1 MFMKLK
7 LSVIGLFFCLIAAI
21 GVISISDTQK
31 PVPLPIDGAFS
42 IQGKSSLSSDEVY
55 KKISNLS
62 KTKNVNIYKPIVR
75 NSGQLTY
82 INFKNT
88 NYEQL
93 KPAPITGM
101 YYTLGK
107 IDSSSLKVLTASG
120 LKLVYAAYPWYIGGI
135 LQFDGTLRLL
145 LMLSIYLTLLVV
157 LFVVRTR
164 QIKEG
169 VIRHSLGLPIYNLRR
184 DYVISF
190 TFELVMAG
198 LLMIAYSYFWGSGLF
213 TYSSKLFF
221 SLILT
226 NLIIFQIVD
235 IITFILFWLTIR
247 VEKPIEI
254 IKNKAKNS
262 FLFIVWLVI
271 ISIIIIV
278 SGIFLQE
285 TKASQSRINRQIS
298 QLSPWNKVR
307 NWKRLELLGIEN
319 GSINNGEINEPES
332 QYIQIATA
340 LKKLDFIYIKPSSVY
355 IPDYMKN
362 TNFAEDFFKKL
373 NNDGITDP
381 EVNKEMIYINKSGA
395 NIQNKVNGTDY
406 QLLDNKVATIY
417 IPDKFKE
424 KKKSIENTVV
434 AEQFT
439 GTKYTKE
446 NLAVQIIPNE
456 KKIFYFN
463 ENGNE
468 HDENKEA
475 SPMANVTDSKGNIVV
490 VLDTDK
496 MVASKDFSL
505 ASNIV
510 NSSLFS
516 PEAIKKINDLS
527 LHLNFSINP
536 VDVYQLVKLNIQ
548 SLKHQIFL
556 SKVLQKIIYGIVFL
570 LIYQYAQLFI
580 SSKQNDYVK
589 KIILGLSKTRIAIS
603 SLKYFI
609 MTIAIVIICT
619 FMVTEQIELL
629 YIGIASLVVLI
640 LSTVMS
646 FRKLS
651 KKYTQILKGD
661 EQ

>member
-1 MFMKLK
+1 MKLK

-93 KPAPITGM
+93 KPVPITGM

>member
-1 MFMKLK
+1 MKLK

-190 TFELVMAG
+190 TFELVMTG

>member
-1 MFMKLK
+1 MKLK

-157 LFVVRTR
+157 LLVVRTR

-340 LKKLDFIYIKPSSVY
+340 LKELDFIYIKPSSVY

>member
-1 MFMKLK
+1 MKLK

-319 GSINNGEINEPES
+319 GFINNGEINEPES

-475 SPMANVTDSKGNIVV
+475 SLMANVTDSKGNIVV

-589 KIILGLSKTRIAIS
+589 KIILSLSKTRIAIS

-640 LSTVMS
+640 LSTVMG

>member
-1 MFMKLK
+1 MKLK

-62 KTKNVNIYKPIVR
+62 NTKNVNIYKPIVR

-101 YYTLGK
+101 YYILGK

-661 EQ
+661 GQ

>member
-1 MFMKLK
+1 
-7 LSVIGLFFCLIAAI
+7 
-21 GVISISDTQK
+21 
-31 PVPLPIDGAFS
+31 
-42 IQGKSSLSSDEVY
+42 
-55 KKISNLS
+55 
-62 KTKNVNIYKPIVR
+62 
-75 NSGQLTY
+75 
-82 INFKNT
+82 
-88 NYEQL
+88 
-93 KPAPITGM
+93 M

-120 LKLVYAAYPWYIGGI
+120 LKLIYAAYPWYIGGI

>member
-1 MFMKLK
+1 MKLK

-285 TKASQSRINRQIS
+285 TRASQSRINRQIS
-298 QLSPWNKVR
+298 QLSSWNKVR

>member
-1 MFMKLK
+1 MKLK

-107 IDSSSLKVLTASG
+107 IDSSSLKILTASG
-120 LKLVYAAYPWYIGGI
+120 LKLIYAAYPWYIGGI

-496 MVASKDFSL
+496 MVVSKDFSL

-589 KIILGLSKTRIAIS
+589 KIILGLSKIRIAIS

-619 FMVTEQIELL
+619 FMGTEQIELL

>member
-1 MFMKLK
+1 
-7 LSVIGLFFCLIAAI
+7 
-21 GVISISDTQK
+21 
-31 PVPLPIDGAFS
+31 
-42 IQGKSSLSSDEVY
+42 
-55 KKISNLS
+55 
-62 KTKNVNIYKPIVR
+62 
-75 NSGQLTY
+75 
-82 INFKNT
+82 
-88 NYEQL
+88 
-93 KPAPITGM
+93 M

-475 SPMANVTDSKGNIVV
+475 SLMANVTDSKGNIVV

-589 KIILGLSKTRIAIS
+589 KIILSLSKTRIAIS

-640 LSTVMS
+640 LSTVMG

>member
-1 MFMKLK
+1 MKLK

-21 GVISISDTQK
+21 GVISISNTQK

-157 LFVVRTR
+157 LFVVRTG

>member
-1 MFMKLK
+1 MKLK

-298 QLSPWNKVR
+298 QLSSWNKVR

-570 LIYQYAQLFI
+570 LICQYAQLFI

>member
-1 MFMKLK
+1 MKLK

-395 NIQNKVNGTDY
+395 NIQNKANGTDY

-475 SPMANVTDSKGNIVV
+475 SPIANVTDSKGNIVV

>member
-1 MFMKLK
+1 MKLK

-120 LKLVYAAYPWYIGGI
+120 LKLIYAAYPWYIGGI

-235 IITFILFWLTIR
+235 IITFILFGLTIR

>member
-1 MFMKLK
+1 MKLK

-319 GSINNGEINEPES
+319 GSINNEEINEPES

>member
-1 MFMKLK
+1 MKLK

-298 QLSPWNKVR
+298 QLSSWNKVR

-527 LHLNFSINP
+527 LYLNFSINP

>member
-1 MFMKLK
+1 MKLK

-120 LKLVYAAYPWYIGGI
+120 LKLIYAAYPWYIGGI

-609 MTIAIVIICT
+609 MTIAIIIICT

>member
-1 MFMKLK
+1 MKLK

-101 YYTLGK
+101 YYILGK

-406 QLLDNKVATIY
+406 QLLDNKVAIIY

>member
-1 MFMKLK
+1 
-7 LSVIGLFFCLIAAI
+7 
-21 GVISISDTQK
+21 
-31 PVPLPIDGAFS
+31 
-42 IQGKSSLSSDEVY
+42 
-55 KKISNLS
+55 
-62 KTKNVNIYKPIVR
+62 
-75 NSGQLTY
+75 
-82 INFKNT
+82 
-88 NYEQL
+88 
-93 KPAPITGM
+93 M

-107 IDSSSLKVLTASG
+107 IDSNSLKVLTASG

>member
-1 MFMKLK
+1 MKLK

-21 GVISISDTQK
+21 GVISFSDTQK

-120 LKLVYAAYPWYIGGI
+120 LKLIYAAYPWYIGGI

>member
-1 MFMKLK
+1 MKLK

-75 NSGQLTY
+75 NLGQLTY

>member
-1 MFMKLK
+1 MKLK

-298 QLSPWNKVR
+298 QLSSWNKVR

>member
-1 MFMKLK
+1 MKLK

-332 QYIQIATA
+332 QYIQIAIA

-373 NNDGITDP
+373 NNNGITDP

-661 EQ
+661 GQ

>member
-1 MFMKLK
+1 MKLK

-120 LKLVYAAYPWYIGGI
+120 LKLIYAAYPWYIGGI

-651 KKYTQILKGD
+651 KKIHSNFKRR
-661 EQ
+661 

>member
-1 MFMKLK
+1 MKLK

-120 LKLVYAAYPWYIGGI
+120 LKLIYAAYPWYIGGI

-307 NWKRLELLGIEN
+307 NWKRLELLRIEN

-609 MTIAIVIICT
+609 MTIAIIIICT

>member
-1 MFMKLK
+1 MKLK

-93 KPAPITGM
+93 KSAPITGM

-107 IDSSSLKVLTASG
+107 IDSSSLKILTASG

-198 LLMIAYSYFWGSGLF
+198 LLMIAYSYFWESGLF

>member
-1 MFMKLK
+1 
-7 LSVIGLFFCLIAAI
+7 
-21 GVISISDTQK
+21 
-31 PVPLPIDGAFS
+31 
-42 IQGKSSLSSDEVY
+42 
-55 KKISNLS
+55 
-62 KTKNVNIYKPIVR
+62 
-75 NSGQLTY
+75 
-82 INFKNT
+82 
-88 NYEQL
+88 
-93 KPAPITGM
+93 
-101 YYTLGK
+101 
-107 IDSSSLKVLTASG
+107 
-120 LKLVYAAYPWYIGGI
+120 
-135 LQFDGTLRLL
+135 
-145 LMLSIYLTLLVV
+145 
-157 LFVVRTR
+157 
-164 QIKEG
+164 
-169 VIRHSLGLPIYNLRR
+169 
-184 DYVISF
+184 
-190 TFELVMAG
+190 
-198 LLMIAYSYFWGSGLF
+198 
-213 TYSSKLFF
+213 
-221 SLILT
+221 
-226 NLIIFQIVD
+226 
-235 IITFILFWLTIR
+235 
-247 VEKPIEI
+247 
-254 IKNKAKNS
+254 
-262 FLFIVWLVI
+262 
-271 ISIIIIV
+271 
-278 SGIFLQE
+278 
-285 TKASQSRINRQIS
+285 
-298 QLSPWNKVR
+298 
-307 NWKRLELLGIEN
+307 
-319 GSINNGEINEPES
+319 
-332 QYIQIATA
+332 
-340 LKKLDFIYIKPSSVY
+340 
-355 IPDYMKN
+355 
-362 TNFAEDFFKKL
+362 EDFFKKL

-381 EVNKEMIYINKSGA
+381 EVNKEMIYINKSSA

-475 SPMANVTDSKGNIVV
+475 SPMASVTDSKGNIVV

>member
-1 MFMKLK
+1 MKLK

-456 KKIFYFN
+456 KKFFYFN

>member
-1 MFMKLK
+1 MKLK

-332 QYIQIATA
+332 QYIQIAIA

-475 SPMANVTDSKGNIVV
+475 SLMANVTDSKGNIVV

-589 KIILGLSKTRIAIS
+589 KIILSLSKTRIAIS

-640 LSTVMS
+640 LSTVMG

>member
-1 MFMKLK
+1 MKLK

-169 VIRHSLGLPIYNLRR
+169 VIRHSLGFPIYNLRR

-298 QLSPWNKVR
+298 QLSSWNKVR

>member
-1 MFMKLK
+1 MKLK

-120 LKLVYAAYPWYIGGI
+120 LKLIYAAYPWYIGGI

-609 MTIAIVIICT
+609 MTIAIVIRCT

>member
-1 MFMKLK
+1 MKLK

-82 INFKNT
+82 INFKNI

-298 QLSPWNKVR
+298 QLSSWNKVR

>member
-1 MFMKLK
+1 MKLK

-332 QYIQIATA
+332 QYIQIATV

>member
-1 MFMKLK
+1 MKLK

-42 IQGKSSLSSDEVY
+42 IQGKSSFSSDEVY

-226 NLIIFQIVD
+226 NLIIFQTVD

>member
-1 MFMKLK
+1 MKLK

-247 VEKPIEI
+247 VEKSIEI

>member
-1 MFMKLK
+1 MKLK

-120 LKLVYAAYPWYIGGI
+120 LKLIYAAYPWYIGGI

-496 MVASKDFSL
+496 MIASKDFSL

>member
-1 MFMKLK
+1 
-7 LSVIGLFFCLIAAI
+7 
-21 GVISISDTQK
+21 
-31 PVPLPIDGAFS
+31 
-42 IQGKSSLSSDEVY
+42 
-55 KKISNLS
+55 
-62 KTKNVNIYKPIVR
+62 
-75 NSGQLTY
+75 
-82 INFKNT
+82 
-88 NYEQL
+88 
-93 KPAPITGM
+93 GM

-247 VEKPIEI
+247 AEKPIEI

>member
-1 MFMKLK
+1 MKLK

-213 TYSSKLFF
+213 TYSSKLFL

-298 QLSPWNKVR
+298 QLSSWNKVR

>member
-1 MFMKLK
+1 
-7 LSVIGLFFCLIAAI
+7 
-21 GVISISDTQK
+21 
-31 PVPLPIDGAFS
+31 
-42 IQGKSSLSSDEVY
+42 
-55 KKISNLS
+55 
-62 KTKNVNIYKPIVR
+62 
-75 NSGQLTY
+75 
-82 INFKNT
+82 
-88 NYEQL
+88 
-93 KPAPITGM
+93 M

-213 TYSSKLFF
+213 TYSFKLFF

-298 QLSPWNKVR
+298 QLSSWNKVR